1 MTRIAELKKVWMK
14 DPDFRTAYE
23 GLEEEF
29 TIARELIEARARAG
43 LSQADVAAR
52 MRTTQSAVA
61 RMESGRQLP
70 SLRTLA
76 RYAEATG
83 TRPIL
88 RLEPIKR
95 RTA

>member
-1 MTRIAELKKVWMK
+1 MNRIAELKKAWMK
-14 DPDFRTAYE
+14 DPEFQAEYE
-23 GLEEEF
+23 RLAPGY
-29 TIARELIEARARAG
+29 AMVRELIEARARAG
-43 LSQADVAAR
+43 LSQAEVARR
-52 MRTTQSAVA
+52 MGTTQSAVA
-61 RMESGRQLP
+61 RMESGYQIP

-88 RLEPIKR
+88 RLEPIRR